1 MRECRGVEILEVHV
15 AGHNGG
21 YDRAADVLRAYFEA
35 QRARALRRFLW
46 RAVPVMTLLLV
57 AVQVEDGLIAVSSIA
72 GLIALVCEWLIPKF
86 KPNRFQILKG

>member
-1 MRECRGVEILEVHV
+1 M
-15 AGHNGG
+15 AGHNSG

-72 GLIALVCEWLIPKF
+72 GLIALAAVIVAAARVGESRAARRLHTF
-86 KPNRFQILKG
+86 TTHGQ